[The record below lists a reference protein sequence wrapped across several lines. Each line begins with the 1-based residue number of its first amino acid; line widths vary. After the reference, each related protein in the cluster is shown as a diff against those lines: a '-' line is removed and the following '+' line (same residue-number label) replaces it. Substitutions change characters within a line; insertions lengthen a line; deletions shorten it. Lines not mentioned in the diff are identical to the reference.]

1 MKLPSPEH
9 LWERHESLVLN
20 VFIYALIELKK
31 EKNLPI
37 EEIPLNE
44 RLYLYIRRV
53 YHKLP
58 ANKKPSSLS
67 LIPNSENPPVEFDDI
82 GKTWTRKKP
91 DFRWTLYNS
100 EETDPLKAYKEY
112 TIECKRLRINGNFIN
127 AYVVNG
133 IIRFLSQEY
142 KYGNGTVSGAMIG
155 YIQNMEHK
163 EALER
168 INGAILKT
176 KEFEIPI
183 IKFTKNLQEKDSVKK
198 GNHTLNRKKVNPSIF
213 DLRHI
218 WIEVTGN
225 TMFSS
230 TPRTHLKLF

>member
-1 MKLPSPEH
+1 MRLPSPGEI
-9 LWERHESLVLN
+9 WKRHESLVLN

-58 ANKKPSSLS
+58 ANKKPFSPSLV
-67 LIPNSENPPVEFDDI
+67 PNSENPPVEFDDI

-100 EETDPLKAYKEY
+100 EETDPLQAYKEY

-127 AYVVNG
+127 EYVVNG
-133 IIRFLSQEY
+133 IVRFLTKEH

-176 KEFEIPI
+176 KEFVIPV
-183 IKFTKNLQEKDSVKK
+183 IKLNINRQIMDSIKK
-198 GNHTLNRKKVNPSIF
+198 GNHTLNRQEVKPSIF
-213 DLRHI
+213 HLRHI
-218 WIEVTGN
+218 WIEV
-225 TMFSS
+225 
-230 TPRTHLKLF
+230 L